1 MSDILGPVDFAFGL
15 INSLLDLPNG
25 QVKFFK
31 KFKVQNNCNLQS
43 CPSKLFLEIP
53 VVKMASGLATAN
65 A

>member
-43 CPSKLFLEIP
+43 CPSELFLEL
-53 VVKMASGLATAN
+53 VKMASGLATAN

>member
-53 VVKMASGLATAN
+53 GS
-65 A
+65 

>member
-43 CPSKLFLEIP
+43 YPSKLFLEL
-53 VVKMASGLATAN
+53 VKMASGLATAN